1 VELGM
6 HNFSFQNI
14 WRIIKIIALI
24 QVLNIAIGYFVWLAY
39 GYLVS
44 GWTIAILSVG
54 YTSLILAIKK
64 AQEGAA
70 NSEIK

>member
-1 VELGM
+1 VDLGLL
-6 HNFSFQNI
+6 HLSFQNI
-14 WRIIKIIALI
+14 WRLAKIIALI
-24 QVLNIAIGYFVWLAY
+24 QVFNVVIGYFVWLAY

-64 AQEGAA
+64 AQENVA
-70 NSEIK
+70 NSN